1 MDEEMSA
8 SIDIA
13 KREDSR
19 INNLKYLNL
28 FVFKKVW
35 FLSCNFCYF

>member
-1 MDEEMSA
+1 MCVPYLYGGNDIMDEEVSA

-19 INNLKYLNL
+19 TT
-28 FVFKKVW
+28 
-35 FLSCNFCYF
+35 

>member
-19 INNLKYLNL
+19 INNLKYPNL
-28 FVFKKVW
+28 FVFKKV
-35 FLSCNFCYF
+35 

>member
-13 KREDSR
+13 KRKDSR

-28 FVFKKVW
+28 FVFKKV
-35 FLSCNFCYF
+35 